1 MDYESWTRAEIEAA
15 QTRVVDLQRAL
26 NLFLGFKA
34 QHEKP
39 VGSVRGS
46 SSPSQTLKPRSID
59 QPQLGRK
66 RSSKNGVLYEAFEQ
80 AGPSGLTVGEVQRIA
95 EAAKLTAT
103 SSSIRAF
110 CWTAKQAGRLIS
122 LAPGRYAIPQR
133 DEAAPRLPGNGGGD
147 AASTRLDHN
156 HHREGDEGGGT

>member
-1 MDYESWTRAEIEAA
+1 MDYESWTRSEIEAA

-26 NLFLGFKA
+26 DLFLGFKA

-39 VGSVRGS
+39 AGSTRAS
-46 SSPSQTLKPRSID
+46 SSAAQSPNPRSNA
-59 QPQLGRK
+59 QPQPGRK
-66 RSSKNGVLYEAFEQ
+66 RASKNGVLYEAFEQ

-95 EAAKLTAT
+95 EAAGLTAT

-122 LAPGRYAIPQR
+122 LAPGRYAIPQI
-133 DEAAPRLPGNGGGD
+133 DDAAPELPEGGEG
-147 AASTRLDHN
+147 AASTRAVNDR
-156 HHREGDEGGGT
+156 HREGDEGGGT